1 MPKVSICVTV
11 PLNVNHM
18 WMGDRER
25 VNAVSDDLASN
36 LPFQQSIIK
45 KLGRTLWS
53 SLLIFLRL
61 EKKNI
66 FFYEKLKSLDL
77 IYIVTYHI
85 QRVKASWT
93 YSIWNK

>member
-1 MPKVSICVTV
+1 
-11 PLNVNHM
+11 M

-53 SLLIFLRL
+53 SLLIILRL
-61 EKKNI
+61 EKKHI
-66 FFYEKLKSLDL
+66 FFMKKSLDL
-77 IYIVTYHI
+77 IYIVTYYI
-85 QRVKASWT
+85 QRVKASWS

>member
-53 SLLIFLRL
+53 SLLIFSALRR
-61 EKKNI
+61 KNHI
-66 FFYEKLKSLDL
+66 FYYSFKLSFAFFVFYYFLS
-77 IYIVTYHI
+77 
-85 QRVKASWT
+85 
-93 YSIWNK
+93 